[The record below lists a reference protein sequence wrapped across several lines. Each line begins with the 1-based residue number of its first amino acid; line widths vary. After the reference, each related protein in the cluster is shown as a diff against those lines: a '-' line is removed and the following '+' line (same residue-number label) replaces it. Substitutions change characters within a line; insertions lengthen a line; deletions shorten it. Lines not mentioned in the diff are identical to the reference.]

1 MTQKSL
7 LRMLKFECLI
17 YGARA
22 LTWGLPIGFILGL
35 AVFRIVGTVY
45 SERFYLPWQP
55 YVIVV
60 VCVFAVVFLSMRYA
74 VRRVRTEN
82 PIEALKRKLEYG
94 YERGRPADL
103 RRPPF
108 RHKAADRESADKR

>member
-1 MTQKSL
+1 MLKSVGMTQKSL

-35 AVFRIVGTVY
+35 ASSGSWAQCTVNA
-45 SERFYLPWQP
+45 FTLPWQP

-74 VRRVRTEN
+74 VRRVR
-82 PIEALKRKLEYG
+82 RKT
-94 YERGRPADL
+94 PS
-103 RRPPF
+103 
-108 RHKAADRESADKR
+108 RH